1 MFCYIKVCSTQFQ
14 HKSASS
20 VSECA
25 LRDNKL
31 QSNLLVKKTSQS
43 ASLLLLLAT
52 VSMMIHDMADSS
64 QISFTIHT
72 PVQCLSK

>member
-31 QSNLLVKKTSQS
+31 QSNLLVKKNKSICFAFIAIS
-43 ASLLLLLAT
+43 NCF
-52 VSMMIHDMADSS
+52 HDDS
-64 QISFTIHT
+64 
-72 PVQCLSK
+72 